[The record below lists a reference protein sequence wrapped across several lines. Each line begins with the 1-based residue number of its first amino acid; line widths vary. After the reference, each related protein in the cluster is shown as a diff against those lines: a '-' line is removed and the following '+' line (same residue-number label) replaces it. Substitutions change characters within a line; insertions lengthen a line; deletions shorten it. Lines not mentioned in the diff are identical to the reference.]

1 MSGCAA
7 SPQYRRAF
15 CEEDEKHGPSKV
27 TRSPGER
34 VELRGSARSFGLGN
48 FWAKLKFHDVQKLS
62 ICLKV
67 RERDDWIRLGRMNCC
82 LCSEH
87 DSLRL

>member
-48 FWAKLKFHDVQKLS
+48 FWGKLEFHDMLAETVDLLES
-62 ICLKV
+62 EG
-67 RERDDWIRLGRMNCC
+67 ER
-82 LCSEH
+82 
-87 DSLRL
+87 